1 MKNLNEYRDKVNAWA
16 ERKGWNEQAP
26 HVPDACMLFITELA
40 EAKED
45 DRRNKMVTYLDEV
58 GKPCGFP
65 TELADTLIRI
75 LHLSGQLGVDLDGAL
90 SLARV
95 HTQPF
100 MPKSNLHVGWFLM
113 EITAA
118 VVMAYRSEAP
128 VNDPHVKTFGPFA
141 VHLAAVVIRLMEL
154 AELLDINLEY
164 EVQVKMAY
172 NETREKRHGG
182 LRS

>member
-1 MKNLNEYRDKVNAWA
+1 MNLNEYRDKVNAWA
-16 ERKGWNEQAP
+16 TRKGWNEKPP
-26 HVPDACMLFITELA
+26 HVPDACMLFVTELA

-45 DRRNKMVTYLDEV
+45 DRRNKMVTYLDET

-75 LHLSGQLGVDLDGAL
+75 LHLSGQLNIDLDRATI
-90 SLARV
+90 LASA

-100 MPKSNLHVGWFLM
+100 QPKDQLHVGHFLM
-113 EITAA
+113 EIVTR
-118 VVMAYRSEAP
+118 VTMAYLVCEHP
-128 VNDPHVKTFGPFA
+128 KIEHVPFGPFS
-141 VHLAAVVIRLMEL
+141 VHLAVVVLHLQEL
-154 AELLDINLEY
+154 SQLLDIDLQK
-164 EVQVKMAY
+164 EVDVKMAY